1 MSENPVMN
9 RPNSNPRSSVEVIAH
24 RGASALA
31 PENTLGAVRLA
42 WELDADAVEVDVQL
56 SANGQLV
63 VIHDE
68 TLTRTAGRGERV
80 SDLSGAELSR
90 VDVGSWFGTEW
101 ASERVVTL
109 REVIATVPDGKRLF
123 VELKCGTGAVNAQAK
138 PVYSGHGIGFS
149 APISAESVQN
159 KQSLVALEEPLVEV
173 AATPQKVV
181 LIGFDLDLMKAVKQ
195 RYSAH
200 KVFLVA
206 EQKLDGQVWRPTVEE
221 LIEAAKAAKLDGLD
235 LSNTL
240 AVGRSSVNQIH
251 EAGLSSCIWTVK
263 SLDDARRLID
273 AGVESLTMDDPR
285 LLQE

>member
-1 MSENPVMN
+1 MN
-9 RPNSNPRSSVEVIAH
+9 HPNSNPRSSVEVIAH

-42 WELDADAVEVDVQL
+42 WELDADAVEVDVHL

-80 SDLSGAELSR
+80 SDLSDAELSR
-90 VDVGSWFGTEW
+90 VDVGSWFGTKW

-109 REVIATVPDGKRLF
+109 REVLATVPDGKRLF
-123 VELKCGTGAVNAQAK
+123 VELKCGTGAVNAHARR
-138 PVYSGHGIGFS
+138 VYSGHGIGFS

-159 KQSLVALEEPLVEV
+159 KQTLVALEEPLVEV

-195 RYSAH
+195 RHSAH
-200 KVFLVA
+200 KVFLIA
-206 EQKLDGQVWRPTVEE
+206 EQKLDGEVWQPTVEE
-221 LIEAAKAAKLDGLD
+221 LIEAAKTAKLDGLD

-240 AVGRSSVNQIH
+240 AIGRSSVSQIH
-251 EAGLSSCIWTVK
+251 EAGLSCCIWTVN
-263 SLDDARRLID
+263 SLDDARRLIE